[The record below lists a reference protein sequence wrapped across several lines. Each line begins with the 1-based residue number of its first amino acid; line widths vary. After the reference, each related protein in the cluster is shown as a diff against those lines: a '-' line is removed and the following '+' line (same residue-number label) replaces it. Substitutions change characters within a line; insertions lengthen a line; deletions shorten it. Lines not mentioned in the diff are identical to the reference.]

1 MKKLFLIAAVFSA
14 ATLAWTANDTP
25 WKDKPYDQW
34 DPKDVQKILGDSP
47 WARTVRVDTSWK
59 PAASAPA
66 NAGNVNNPKARGV
79 GNNTPNAPN
88 NSSGNSSGGSGAGP
102 GGAAASRGGAAN
114 SSGGG
119 GYGGGSNQGGDADSG
134 SDEQQASTIFEVR
147 WASSRVMREAF
158 ARAAE
163 INNTLKPA
171 DAETILAK
179 PVETYQ
185 LVVVGPDMTPFMG
198 LDEAALKNDAT
209 LILKKSK
216 RKLNPSSV
224 TIQKNG
230 DQVKDVLFDF
240 QKKTDSGEPTIA
252 ADEKNATFECKV
264 NKLSLKAS
272 FEIPKMA
279 DTKGSD
285 L

>member
-1 MKKLFLIAAVFSA
+1 MKKLFLIAAMFSV

-34 DPKDVQKILGDSP
+34 DTKDVQKILSDSP
-47 WARTVRVDTSWK
+47 WARTVRVDTNWK

-66 NAGNVNNPKARGV
+66 ATSK
-79 GNNTPNAPN
+79 GNNSNAAGMGNNAPNTPN
-88 NSSGNSSGGSGAGP
+88 NSSGNSSGSSGAGP
-102 GGAAASRGGAAN
+102 GGAAASRGAAAN

-119 GYGGGSNQGGDADSG
+119 YGGGSSQGGDADSG

-147 WASSRVMREAF
+147 WASSRIMREAF

-179 PVETYQ
+179 PVENYE
-185 LVVVGPDMTPFMG
+185 LVVVGPDMTPFVG
-198 LDEAALKNDAT
+198 LDEAALKNAAT
-209 LILKKSK
+209 LTLKKSK
-216 RKLNPSSV
+216 RKLTPTSV
-224 TIQKNG
+224 SIQKNG

-240 QKKTDSGEPTIA
+240 QKKTDTGEPTIA
-252 ADEKNATFECKV
+252 TDEKNATFECKV

-272 FEIPKMA
+272 FEVPKMA